1 MPTSAPTPS
10 QDNAAPAP
18 PPTHTP
24 GRLMRWTLGVLGL
37 VAALAV
43 AAVIVLTHWDWNRH
57 RPWINAKVSEATGR
71 HFAINGD
78 LSVKWHW
85 PQPLEAGWRRWIPG
99 VTIQAQQLTLDNP
112 PGFTVAEEPARGDK
126 ELPALPR
133 KPPAAAAPQQAMAR
147 TAAAS
152 QPATAASG
160 PASSAS
166 ADAQAQARSADAARA
181 LSLETAHADT
191 AEPPARGA
199 QTMGTLASV
208 SATLRLWPLLAR
220 KVVLDTVV
228 LTAPDVVLA
237 RKADGTN
244 NWTFQ
249 PRHKDAASESG
260 SDNPWDLNVG
270 QLIVRQGWLG
280 YADGKKDLALRARI
294 DTIDPT
300 AENAGKAQA
309 TGPYGVRLALQ
320 GRYAKARIEA
330 QGEAGPMLSLRTQV
344 VNYPIRFRARAGSV
358 QAEAEGI
365 LANPADLS
373 GLDFQVMLKGA
384 SMADLYDLTGIV
396 LPNTPPF
403 QTRGHLVGSLAPKSA
418 TWQYQ
423 DFKGTVGE
431 SDLQGS
437 LTYTSAEPRPQLK
450 GTMTS
455 RQLRLADLG
464 PVVGAPSGE
473 GRPEQG
479 TSKRPGKVL
488 PDSPFATDRW
498 NAMDLDL
505 TFTGQRIVRPDS
517 LPIEDLSVHAK
528 LQDAQLTLA
537 PLRFGVAQGKIDSR
551 VVLDA
556 RDGPLKTQLNG
567 SVEGLRLSA
576 LFPKVE
582 LMEKSF
588 GRLDG
593 GVALSATGNSVA
605 RMLGS
610 SSGEARL
617 YIRDGTFSKQMLDLA
632 ALNVGSVVVAKLFGE
647 NEEVKLRCA
656 VADFAVR
663 DGVAQA
669 RSVKLSTDEALVEA
683 TGTVDLRNEQL
694 DLRIKPES
702 LNWKFLSLRTPLYV
716 RGTFDKP
723 RVGLEAGPLLLRAGA
738 AIAAAAIAPV
748 ALALVPI
755 TVPAA
760 EDDERCADMLA
771 RAGDAV
777 KAGKAGAAARP
788 PAKGKAP

>member
-1 MPTSAPTPS
+1 
-10 QDNAAPAP
+10 
-18 PPTHTP
+18 
-24 GRLMRWTLGVLGL
+24 MRWTLGVLGL

-133 KPPAAAAPQQAMAR
+133 KPPAAAATQQAMAR

-152 QPATAASG
+152 QPATAASS

-166 ADAQAQARSADAARA
+166 AGAEAQARSADAARA

-191 AEPPARGA
+191 AEPPARST

-249 PRHKDAASESG
+249 PRHNDAASEPG

-294 DTIDPT
+294 DTIDPA

-309 TGPYGVRLALQ
+309 ASPYGVRLALQ
-320 GRYAKARIEA
+320 GSYAKARIEA
-330 QGEAGPMLSLRTQV
+330 QGEAGPMLSLRKQV

-384 SMADLYDLTGIV
+384 SMADLYELTGIV

-738 AIAAAAIAPV
+738 AVAAAAIAPV

>member
-1 MPTSAPTPS
+1 
-10 QDNAAPAP
+10 
-18 PPTHTP
+18 
-24 GRLMRWTLGVLGL
+24 MRWTLGVLGL
-37 VAALAV
+37 VAAVAV

-133 KPPAAAAPQQAMAR
+133 KPPAAAATQQAMAR

-152 QPATAASG
+152 QPATAASS

-166 ADAQAQARSADAARA
+166 AGAEAQARSADAARA

-191 AEPPARGA
+191 AEPPTRGT

-249 PRHKDAASESG
+249 PRHNDAASEPG

-294 DTIDPT
+294 DTIDPA

-309 TGPYGVRLALQ
+309 ASPYGVRLALQ

-330 QGEAGPMLSLRTQV
+330 QGEAGPMLSLRKQV

-517 LPIEDLSVHAK
+517 LPIEDLSLHAK

-582 LMEKSF
+582 LMEMSF

-738 AIAAAAIAPV
+738 AVAAAAIAPV

>member
-1 MPTSAPTPS
+1 MAAKPHAHTSTS
-10 QDNAAPAP
+10 
-18 PPTHTP
+18 

-37 VAALAV
+37 LAALAV
-43 AAVIVLTHWDWNRH
+43 ASVIVLTQWDWNRH

-71 HFAINGD
+71 QFAIQGD

-85 PQPLEAGWRRWIPG
+85 PQPLESGWRRWIPG
-99 VTIQAQQLTLDNP
+99 VTLQAQQLTLDNP
-112 PGFTVAEEPARGDK
+112 PDFTVAEEPARGNK
-126 ELPALPR
+126 ELPALPP
-133 KPPAAAAPQQAMAR
+133 KPPAATGAPQAMAR
-147 TAAAS
+147 KAAAS
-152 QPATAASG
+152 QPATAASS
-160 PASSAS
+160 PASGAS
-166 ADAQAQARSADAARA
+166 VDAETRARSADAERA
-181 LSLETAHADT
+181 LSLEKAHADT
-191 AEPPARGA
+191 AEPLARGA

-249 PRHKDAASESG
+249 PQHKDAASKPG
-260 SDNPWDLNVG
+260 NDNPWDLNVG

-294 DTIDPT
+294 DTIDPA
-300 AENAGKAQA
+300 AESAAKGQEAA
-309 TGPYGVRLALQ
+309 SPYGVRLALQ

-330 QGEAGPMLSLRTQV
+330 QGEAGPMLSLRKQV

-384 SMADLYDLTGIV
+384 SMADLYNLTGLV

-403 QTRGHLVGSLAPKSA
+403 QTRGHLVGSLSPKTA

-464 PVVGAPSGE
+464 PVVGTPSGE

-647 NEEVKLRCA
+647 NKEVKLRCA

-716 RGTFDKP
+716 RGTFDQP
-723 RVGLEAGPLLLRAGA
+723 RVGLEPGPLLLRAGA
-738 AIAAAAIAPV
+738 AVAAAAIAPV

-771 RAGDAV
+771 RSGDAV
-777 KAGKAGAAARP
+777 KAGKAGAAARRAP
-788 PAKGKAP
+788 QGKHP

>member
-1 MPTSAPTPS
+1 
-10 QDNAAPAP
+10 
-18 PPTHTP
+18 
-24 GRLMRWTLGVLGL
+24 MRWTLGLLGL
-37 VAALAV
+37 VAVLSV

-133 KPPAAAAPQQAMAR
+133 KPPAATAPQQAMAR
-147 TAAAS
+147 MSAAS
-152 QPATAASG
+152 QPAAAASS

-166 ADAQAQARSADAARA
+166 ADAEAQDRSADAARA
-181 LSLETAHADT
+181 LSLEKAHAGT

-220 KVVLDTVV
+220 KVVFDTVV

-249 PRHKDAASESG
+249 PQHKDTASKPG

-280 YADGKKDLALRARI
+280 YVDGKKDLALRARI
-294 DTIDPT
+294 DTIDPA
-300 AENAGKAQA
+300 AENAGKGQA
-309 TGPYGVRLALQ
+309 ASPYGVRLALQ

-330 QGEAGPMLSLRTQV
+330 QGEAGSILSLRKQV

-384 SMADLYDLTGIV
+384 SMADLYDLTGLV

-473 GRPEQG
+473 GRQEKG
-479 TSKRPGKVL
+479 TSKRTGKVL

-498 NAMDLDL
+498 NAMDVDL

-738 AIAAAAIAPV
+738 AVAAAAIAPV

-788 PAKGKAP
+788 AARGKAP

>member
-1 MPTSAPTPS
+1 MPTASDLPS
-10 QDNAAPAP
+10 GGPAP
-18 PPTHTP
+18 HSPLPPKKRP
-24 GRLMRWTLGVLGL
+24 GHLMRWLLGALGL
-37 VAALAV
+37 LAALLIAALV
-43 AAVIVLTHWDWNRH
+43 ALTHWDWNRY

-71 HFAINGD
+71 HFVIGGD
-78 LSVKWHW
+78 ISVKWHW
-85 PQPLEAGWRRWIPG
+85 PQPLGEGWRRWVPG
-99 VTIQAQQLTLDNP
+99 VTVQAQQLSMDNP
-112 PGFTVAEEPARGDK
+112 PGFAVAEEPARGDK

-133 KPPAAAAPQQAMAR
+133 KPAAPAAPKQPMAAPASTAS
-147 TAAAS
+147 AAAS
-152 QPATAASG
+152 AASSPASGALASTATANAV
-160 PASSAS
+160 AN
-166 ADAQAQARSADAARA
+166 ADANRALAMETARA
-181 LSLETAHADT
+181 TT
-191 AEPPARGA
+191 AEAPTRGT
-199 QTMGTLASV
+199 QTMGTLGSA

-237 RKADGTN
+237 RKADGSN

-249 PRHKDAASESG
+249 PQRKSDDEPSSG
-260 SDNPWDLNVG
+260 KPWDLSVG
-270 QLIVRQGWLG
+270 QLIIRGGWLG
-280 YADGKKDLALRARI
+280 YVDGKKDLALRARI
-294 DTIDPT
+294 DSIDSAA
-300 AENAGKAQA
+300 AEKAA
-309 TGPYGVRLALQ
+309 AKPGPYGVRLALQ

-330 QGEAGPMLSLRTQV
+330 QGEAGSVLSLRKQV
-344 VNYPIRFRARAGSV
+344 VNYPLKFRARAGSV

-373 GLDFQVMLKGA
+373 GLDFQVALKGA
-384 SMADLYDLTGIV
+384 SMADLYDLTGLV

-403 QTRGHLVGSLAPKSA
+403 QTRGHLVGSLAPRSA

-437 LTYTSAEPRPQLK
+437 LTYTSADPRPQLK
-450 GTMTS
+450 GSMTS

-464 PVVGAPSGE
+464 PVVGAPTGE
-473 GRPEQG
+473 GRPEEG
-479 TSKRPGKVL
+479 TSRRPGKVL
-488 PDSPFATDRW
+488 PDAAFATDRW

-505 TFTGQRIVRPDS
+505 TFTGQRIVRTDS

-528 LQDAQLTLA
+528 LQDGQLALA

-551 VVLDA
+551 VEMDA
-556 RDGPLKTQLNG
+556 RDGPLKTQLHG

-582 LMEKSF
+582 LMQKSF

-610 SSGEARL
+610 SSGEARV
-617 YIRDGTFSKQMLDLA
+617 YIRDGTFSKQLLDLA
-632 ALNVGSVVVAKLFGE
+632 ALNLGSVVVSKLFGD
-647 NEEVKLRCA
+647 NQEVKLRCA

-663 DGVAQA
+663 DGVAYT
-669 RSVKLSTDEALVEA
+669 RNFKLNTDDAVVDA
-683 TGTVDLRNEQL
+683 TGTIDLRNERL

-702 LNWKFLSLRTPLYV
+702 LEWKFLSLRTPLYV
-716 RGTFDKP
+716 RGSFDKP
-723 RVGLEAGPLLLRAGA
+723 QVGVEPGPLLLRAGA
-738 AIAAAAIAPV
+738 AVAAAAVAPV
-748 ALALVPI
+748 ALALLPI

-760 EDDERCADMLA
+760 QDDERCSDMLA

-777 KAGKAGAAARP
+777 KAGKAGAQD
-788 PAKGKAP
+788 AKKNKR

>member
-1 MPTSAPTPS
+1 
-10 QDNAAPAP
+10 
-18 PPTHTP
+18 
-24 GRLMRWTLGVLGL
+24 MRWTLGLLGL

-57 RPWINAKVSEATGR
+57 RPWINAKVSEATGS

-133 KPPAAAAPQQAMAR
+133 KPPAAAQAMAR
-147 TAAAS
+147 MSAAS
-152 QPATAASG
+152 QPAAAASS
-160 PASSAS
+160 PAYSAS
-166 ADAQAQARSADAARA
+166 ADVEAQARSADAARA
-181 LSLETAHADT
+181 LSLEKAHADT

-220 KVVLDTVV
+220 KVVFDTVV

-249 PRHKDAASESG
+249 PQHKDTASKPG

-280 YADGKKDLALRARI
+280 YVDGKKDLALRARI
-294 DTIDPT
+294 DTIDPA
-300 AENAGKAQA
+300 AENAGKGQA
-309 TGPYGVRLALQ
+309 ASPYGVRLALQ

-330 QGEAGPMLSLRTQV
+330 QGEAGSILSLRKQV

-384 SMADLYDLTGIV
+384 SMADLYDLTGLV

-473 GRPEQG
+473 GRQEKG
-479 TSKRPGKVL
+479 TSKRTGKVL

-498 NAMDLDL
+498 NAMDVDL

-738 AIAAAAIAPV
+738 AVAAAAIAPV

-788 PAKGKAP
+788 AARGKAP